1 MSMPVD
7 DDGLRERAMRLAE
20 KLLSGRRSVATAE
33 SCTGGWIAKVVT
45 DLPGSSDW
53 FGYGVVS
60 YSNAAK
66 QELLGV
72 PAGLLIEHGA
82 VSEPVVIAM
91 AEGILRRSDADLAV
105 AVSGIA
111 GPSGGSDD
119 KPVGLVWFA
128 WAVMDDRGLKVKAEH
143 RRFEGDRQAV
153 RRQTV
158 AVALDGL
165 LGL

>member
-1 MSMPVD
+1 
-7 DDGLRERAMRLAE
+7 L
-20 KLLSGRRSVATAE
+20 
-33 SCTGGWIAKVVT
+33 T

-53 FGYGVVS
+53 FGYGIVS

-72 PAGLLIEHGA
+72 PASLLVEHGA
-82 VSEPVVIAM
+82 VSEAVVTAM
-91 AEGILRRSDADLAV
+91 AEGVLRRSDADLAV

-111 GPSGGSDD
+111 GPAGGNDD

-128 WAVMDDRGLKVKAEH
+128 WAVIGDGGLMVKAE
-143 RRFEGDRQAV
+143 RRQFEGDRETV

-165 LGL
+165 RDL